1 MIQLYFCLTYW
12 PCVELLVSTAALEF
26 FFRWGGHYVVAGMRI
41 EEVFFLNSGWH
52 IQRMRIRPPWSSV
65 QHTLLFVFLP

>member
-12 PCVELLVSTAALEF
+12 PCDELLVSTAALEF

-41 EEVFFLNSGWH
+41 EEVFF
-52 IQRMRIRPPWSSV
+52 
-65 QHTLLFVFLP
+65 F